1 MKVIDLH
8 GVLHKDV
15 ERLLDRA
22 CAELQAPFFVV
33 TGHSRRM
40 KELVSLIVGNRGF
53 KARPAIGNAGR
64 LVVYESR

>member
-15 ERLLDRA
+15 ERVLDRA
-22 CAELQAPFFVV
+22 CTELQAPFFVV

-40 KELVSLIVGNRGF
+40 KELVSLIVSARGF
-53 KARPAIGNAGR
+53 KTRLAVGNAGR
-64 LVVYESR
+64 LVVYEGR